1 MRTRVQHA
9 RDTIG
14 RMHDAAP
21 PLPDADDP
29 PAGARRN
36 VLRLVVPV
44 LAAAVLVGVAAI
56 MVGPAPRD
64 ADSGFPKQP
73 PPLALPSDT
82 ADDSALAR
90 AAADLA
96 NGDLDDARRGF
107 TDVVADDQDG
117 VAGQV
122 GLVLSRWRATG
133 PVSVERDLRQLVR
146 EYPESALVVLHL
158 GLVQALLDDPRASRQ
173 SLREAVELGREA
185 ADPTS
190 LRMARLAND
199 LLHPDAFSGD
209 LPVLVAPAEVEADVR
224 VPVRRLLDAVQAG
237 DVEQAAEVVN
247 ELGEVDGLARVAVAA
262 SRFDKD
268 EPADTVVRLTE
279 VALDPAEPKP
289 VRDRARLMATLAD
302 LWGGGDRDEACGE
315 LATSAGPRT
324 DAATRRLAQPIET
337 ELCD

>member
-1 MRTRVQHA
+1 
-9 RDTIG
+9 
-14 RMHDAAP
+14 MHDAAP
-21 PLPDADDP
+21 TLPDADGTP
-29 PAGARRN
+29 VGARRN
-36 VLRLVVPV
+36 VLRFLVPV
-44 LAAAVLVGVAAI
+44 LVAAALVGIAVV
-56 MVGPAPRD
+56 MVGPAPRA
-64 ADSGFPKQP
+64 ADSGFPRQP

-96 NGDLDDARRGF
+96 NGDLDDARAGF

-146 EYPESALVVLHL
+146 EYPESALVALHL
-158 GLVQALLDDPRASRQ
+158 GLVQALLDDQRASRQ

-209 LPVLVAPAEVEADVR
+209 LPVLVAPAEVEGDLQA
-224 VPVRRLLDAVQAG
+224 PVRRLLDAVRVG
-237 DVEQAAEVVN
+237 DVNRAAELVN
-247 ELGEVDGLARVAVAA
+247 QIGEVDGLARVAVVA

-302 LWGGGDRDEACGE
+302 LWGGGERAEACRE
-315 LATSAGPRT
+315 LATSAGSRT
-324 DAATRRLAQPIET
+324 DAATRRLARPIES